1 MSRTISNQEHKQMRS
16 DMAENSAVSTR
27 SDAAALQNDL
37 AQRYNLQSA
46 IRPSKK
52 KRAPRDSSSSRRSH
66 GAMSKAAASASSST
80 SSRLPL
86 SRQCD
91 SCQASN
97 PHNSSVCE
105 ACGYFLAGSQ
115 QMPLTMA
122 QSRGLVAAPR
132 PPAVD
137 PLQPFE
143 WESIEK
149 GLASRQDAYCPIC
162 MEGFNRGFE
171 VLLSCSHMY
180 HRSCLQS
187 FEKFMKTAER
197 SCPICRTTNYQKK
210 ITVSL
215 RALLLLLPQGDGCD
229 VVLLPAFNFWTI
241 SSAPVSAFTAR
252 RDESIRVGVCGYNP
266 EKLEGALVSKF
277 VL

>member
-1 MSRTISNQEHKQMRS
+1 MSGISNNYRERLARMAGGGGDAKSSSSSSTAVATATARTQRSRGTRSETITRTISNEEYKQMRS
-16 DMAENSAVSTR
+16 DMTGSSAVSTR

-37 AQRYNLQSA
+37 AQRYNLQNA
-46 IRPSKK
+46 IRPTQKR
-52 KRAPRDSSSSRRSH
+52 RAPRDHSSRHNHSH
-66 GAMSKAAASASSST
+66 GESKSAGSTSSASS
-80 SSRLPL
+80 RPPPP
-86 SRQCD
+86 RQCD
-91 SCQASN
+91 CCQAPN
-97 PHNSSVCE
+97 PHHVSVCE

-115 QMPLTMA
+115 QIPLTMA

-132 PPAVD
+132 PPAVE
-137 PLQPFE
+137 PLQTFE

-149 GLASRQDAYCPIC
+149 GLAARQDAYCPIC

-210 ITVSL
+210 ITVRVL
-215 RALLLLLPQGDGCD
+215 PLL
-229 VVLLPAFNFWTI
+229 
-241 SSAPVSAFTAR
+241 
-252 RDESIRVGVCGYNP
+252 
-266 EKLEGALVSKF
+266 
-277 VL
+277 